1 MYMFFVM
8 ATALL
13 GTRCIAYLF
22 LHLWQHYLMKDDD
35 IYMTVDV
42 LYIWILCSMPNSIF
56 MLEFAF
62 YKFFIIIIIVYFTLF
77 CPSSDMFTSAAFYFW
92 LLEKLGC
99 GLLATVTSLTLAFAP
114 DTAWADGSSR
124 PPDIYITCIVIHQCW
139 KWMSPIRLS
148 QSPARWNY
156 ALGSGSSISFVL
168 FACAAFC

>member
-1 MYMFFVM
+1 MFFVM
-8 ATALL
+8 ATTLL
-13 GTRCIAYLF
+13 GTRCIAYF
-22 LHLWQHYLMKDDD
+22 SLHLWWHYLMKDDG

-42 LYIWILCSMPNSIF
+42 LYVWILCSVPSPIF

-77 CPSSDMFTSAAFYFW
+77 CPNSDMFTSAAFYFR
-92 LLEKLGC
+92 LPEELIC
-99 GLLATVTSLTLAFAP
+99 GLLTTVTSPTLAFAP

-124 PPDIYITCIVIHQCW
+124 PPDIHITCIVIHQCR
-139 KWMSPIRLS
+139 KWMSPIR
-148 QSPARWNY
+148 QSPARWNS